1 MTDKLKTCPFCGGKP
16 KFAKSGADAWVF
28 CSNCGA
34 TQDSCKTNK
43 EAVDNWNARAT
54 DEVKCSPS
62 SYSCRACKSGTDEEI
77 ERIKTE
83 NARLHEA
90 LKKIIDRAEKEESK
104 ASNATYSFAYDIEDI
119 ARDALKGWKKTEQL
133 KPCPFCGGNSH
144 GLNYVLCK
152 KCKSEYYPAS
162 FGDGKKAVAAWNK
175 RSVEDKIYKKNRE
188 IGSGKQNVDWSF
200 KSDKKNC

>member
-54 DEVKCSPS
+54 DKVKCEPS

-77 ERIKTE
+77 ERLKAE
-83 NARLHEA
+83 NARLRKALFFYAELDGNGIQHKSLEFVDGRPQPFGTIA
-90 LKKIIDRAEKEESK
+90 RTALLNFVVPDGSRVELSKLKKEMEGI
-104 ASNATYSFAYDIEDI
+104 
-119 ARDALKGWKKTEQL
+119 
-133 KPCPFCGGNSH
+133 
-144 GLNYVLCK
+144 
-152 KCKSEYYPAS
+152 
-162 FGDGKKAVAAWNK
+162 GDGKG
-175 RSVEDKIYKKNRE
+175 EFILPLLIKKGDE
-188 IGSGKQNVDWSF
+188 K
-200 KSDKKNC
+200 